1 MARAPSYERLTV
13 DERRRRLMELGAEL
27 FTRHAYDELTMAQ
40 IAEAA
45 GITKPLLYHYF
56 PSKQAYFVATVQ
68 EAVADVQAAIAP
80 DPSLPPAEQLERT
93 LDAYLRW
100 IEAHP
105 QAYAKLLRSAHVAP
119 EVRELV
125 ERVRR
130 ETTDRIVA
138 GLAPD
143 GGAKPAL
150 RTAVAGWLW
159 LIDGACL
166 DWIEHRSIDRE
177 QLKELLLGALAGAA
191 GTTP

>member
-1 MARAPSYERLTV
+1 MARTPAYERLAV
-13 DERRRRLMELGAEL
+13 DERRRRLIELGAEL
-27 FTRHAYDELTMAQ
+27 FTQHAYDELTMAQ

-68 EAVADVQAAIAP
+68 EAVADVQAAIEP
-80 DPSLPPAEQLERT
+80 DPALPPAAQLERT
-93 LDAYLRW
+93 LDAYLHW
-100 IEAHP
+100 IDEHP

-130 ETTDRIVA
+130 ETADRIVA

-143 GGAKPAL
+143 GARPAL